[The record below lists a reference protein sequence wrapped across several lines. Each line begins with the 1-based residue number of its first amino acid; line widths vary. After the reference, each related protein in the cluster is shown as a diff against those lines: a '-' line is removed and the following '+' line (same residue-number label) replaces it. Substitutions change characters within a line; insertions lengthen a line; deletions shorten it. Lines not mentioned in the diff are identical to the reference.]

1 MTRTISRFSVAPVLL
16 SLSVLAGCSSDATG
30 PGGTTPPP
38 QFGQILS
45 FSQFDSTLGSGTARI
60 EIKLVPG
67 GLVARE
73 IDVEPDD
80 AEEKI
85 VSQVTAIDPVAGTIT
100 LALGGMT
107 VNYGTGT
114 RFRTPSDSRV
124 SRSAWETAIADAIG
138 AGQQP
143 PIEARRNPGAAAQAP
158 TDPSFTALDLRLEDQ
173 TDEPKL
179 EVYVDSDN
187 LETVAAPPPVA
198 ILRVFNLPIE
208 ITSSTQ
214 LSRITPGGG
223 IPTGNIEFQA
233 SVTAVDVN
241 AGTLTLSGGTVV
253 DVAGL
258 TFDPTGDLFSLSSVA
273 SAVSAGSAVRAE
285 GTGTVTAAG
294 PPVEITAT
302 SIKVEV
308 DN

>member
-1 MTRTISRFSVAPVLL
+1 MNSTISRFSVTTTFLAL
-16 SLSVLAGCSSDATG
+16 SALAACSSDSTG
-30 PGGTTPPP
+30 PGGTNPPP

-45 FSQFDSTLGSGTARI
+45 FSQFDSTLGSGTARL
-60 EIKLVPG
+60 EIKLLPG

-100 LALGGMT
+100 LALGGLT
-107 VNYGTGT
+107 VSYGSGT

-124 SRSAWETAIADAIG
+124 SRSAWETAIADAI
-138 AGQQP
+138 ALGQQP
-143 PIEARRNPGAAAQAP
+143 PIEARRNPGATPQAP
-158 TDPSFTALDLRLEDQ
+158 TDPSFTAKDLRLASQ

-187 LETVAAPPPVA
+187 IETVASPPPVA

-223 IPTGNIEFQA
+223 IPTGSIEFQA

-253 DVAGL
+253 AVGGL
-258 TFDPTGDLFSLSSVA
+258 TFDPTGDLFSLSTVSNAVA
-273 SAVSAGSAVRAE
+273 AGSAVRAE
-285 GTGTVTAAG
+285 GTGTVTSAG
-294 PPVEITAT
+294 PPAVITAT

>member
-1 MTRTISRFSVAPVLL
+1 MSNMISRFSVATAFLT
-16 SLSVLAGCSSDATG
+16 LAALTACSSDSTG
-30 PGGTTPPP
+30 PGGTNPPP

-45 FSQFDSTLGSGTARI
+45 FSQFDSTLGSGTARL
-60 EIKLVPG
+60 EIKLLPG

-73 IDVEPDD
+73 INVEPDD

-107 VNYGTGT
+107 VSYGSGT

-124 SRSAWETAIADAIG
+124 TRSAWETAIADAI
-138 AGQQP
+138 ALGQQP
-143 PIEARRNPGAAAQAP
+143 PIEARRNPGATPQAP
-158 TDPSFTALDLRLEDQ
+158 TDPSFTAKDLRLASQ
-173 TDEPKL
+173 TDDPKL

-187 LETVAAPPPVA
+187 LETVAVPPPVA

-214 LSRITPGGG
+214 LSRITPGGV
-223 IPTGNIEFQA
+223 PTGSIEFTA

-253 DVAGL
+253 EVGGL
-258 TFDPTGDLFSLSSVA
+258 TFDPTGDLFSLS
-273 SAVSAGSAVRAE
+273 AVSTAVTAGSAVRAE
-285 GTGTVTAAG
+285 GTGTVTSAG
-294 PPVEITAT
+294 PPVVITAT